1 MFNSVMIKMLLKG
14 SVQTLYVS
22 IISSVVAY
30 LIGLPL
36 GILLVTTEK
45 DGLTPVTWLNKFLG
59 VIINLLRSVPFL
71 ILVLVVQ
78 PFTRLI
84 IGTPLGPKAS
94 IVPLVIASAPYIARL
109 VESSIKEIDR
119 GAIEAAQSMGASPF
133 QIIYKV
139 MLPEAKPSLIVGSA
153 IAVTTIV
160 GYSAMTGIVGGGG
173 LGDIAIRYGL
183 YKYQYVMLITV
194 VLLVIIV
201 QIIQEV
207 GTRMA
212 KNMDKRTR

>member
-94 IVPLVIASAPYIARL
+94 FPL
-109 VESSIKEIDR
+109 
-119 GAIEAAQSMGASPF
+119 
-133 QIIYKV
+133 
-139 MLPEAKPSLIVGSA
+139 
-153 IAVTTIV
+153 
-160 GYSAMTGIVGGGG
+160 
-173 LGDIAIRYGL
+173 
-183 YKYQYVMLITV
+183 
-194 VLLVIIV
+194 
-201 QIIQEV
+201 
-207 GTRMA
+207 
-212 KNMDKRTR
+212 